1 MHFFAKRKG
10 IGLIAFICSANMR
23 TVRRPMTL
31 FNILLV
37 CIIFGSRCGY
47 RIFSLRD
54 GGLVCLSSVSACSPY
69 IPNAI
74 EPMTLFSQRVWCGAQ
89 HFLHL
94 WEFVAFFLTLR
105 ITLPFITFWKLDD
118 VVQCF
123 SICVH
128 LTRTRHLACER
139 SYEARTL
146 RPATHSGP
154 IRQTLKSA

>member
-1 MHFFAKRKG
+1 
-10 IGLIAFICSANMR
+10 MR

-89 HFLHL
+89 HFQRQL
-94 WEFVAFFLTLR
+94 WEFLAFFGLNCSTSGLNTTFVWPFTFR
-105 ITLPFITFWKLDD
+105 YSLSSAGFLPPRLSQFIQAKR
-118 VVQCF
+118 VSNCYMQGKK
-123 SICVH
+123 ICPS
-128 LTRTRHLACER
+128 EWMFD
-139 SYEARTL
+139 
-146 RPATHSGP
+146 
-154 IRQTLKSA
+154 